1 MECLYITQFCCN
13 QFNHKVKKFMQSS
26 TVNQSQGLNYTEGA
40 STAHEEHPDHRM
52 FGVVLFLV
60 AESMIFLG
68 LFGAYLI
75 YSSVIP
81 EWPPAG
87 TPELEMLLPGVNSI
101 ILISS
106 SFVMHRGQS
115 AIKKNDVSGLQF
127 WFGLTAAMGAIFLA
141 GQLYEYSNL
150 EFGLTTN
157 LFTSCFFVLTGF
169 HGLHVTVGLLLI
181 LFVLQRSTRQNHYTS
196 EEHFGVEAS
205 ELYWHFVDVVWV
217 ILFGLVYLL

>member
-1 MECLYITQFCCN
+1 
-13 QFNHKVKKFMQSS
+13 MQGS
-26 TVNQSQGLNYTEGA
+26 TVDESQTLNDTQAEA
-40 STAHEEHPDHRM
+40 AEEQEHPDLRM

-68 LFGAYLI
+68 LFSAYLI
-75 YSSVIP
+75 YASVMP
-81 EWPPAG
+81 QWPPEG
-87 TPELEMLLPGVNSI
+87 TPELELLLPGGNSI

-127 WFGLTAAMGAIFLA
+127 WFGLTALMGAIFLG

-157 LFTSCFFVLTGF
+157 LFTSCFYVLTGF

-181 LFVLQRSTRQNHYTS
+181 LFVLQRSTRQGHYTS
-196 EEHFGVEAS
+196 EQHFGVEAS